1 MPAKTLCLFL
11 CTVFFDPA
19 SSQTIGL
26 ITHQQGAAEGYTL
39 FAPLAST
46 TTYLIDN
53 KGHLIHSWQSAYTP
67 GNSVYLLPDGH
78 LLRTATLGQDKNP
91 VFTAGGRGGRI
102 EKIAWDGSLVWSYE
116 YCSDY
121 FCHHHDIEVL
131 PNGNILLIAW
141 ERKTREE
148 VIAAGRNPNRLKD
161 DELWPD
167 HVIEIKPEGN
177 TNGTIVWEWH
187 LWDHLIQDF
196 DASKDNYGTV
206 AAHSELVDINF
217 QAQVGADWNH
227 LNAIHYHPEL
237 DQIMLSS
244 RTFSEIWII
253 DHSTTTEEAAG
264 HTGGRYAKGGDL
276 LYRWGNPHAYR
287 GGTRQD
293 QQLFGQHNT
302 QWIPSALP
310 GENNILLFNNGD
322 SRIGLK
328 YSSIE
333 ELVTPLQADGTYTQP
348 QPFQAYL
355 PEEPVWHYQAD
366 EPQTFYSH
374 HISGVQR
381 LANGNTLICE
391 GASGTLFEVTPDKEL
406 VWLYINPVTGNG
418 IAQQGTPVSEL
429 KNNSVFRAWRYS
441 PDYPAF
447 EEQTLITG
455 DPIEQYENTGV
466 DNGPTAPQTFTL
478 LQNYPNPFNAQTRI
492 EFTLD
497 KPQRIEL
504 DIVNALGQ
512 NIKNL
517 LSEWKDEGKHTLH
530 WNGCDERGK
539 CVQSGVYFY
548 RLSSKAGM
556 QSEKMIL
563 IR

>member
-1 MPAKTLCLFL
+1 MHIRMVHLLLLIVFL
-11 CTVFFDPA
+11 NPVT
-19 SSQTIGL
+19 SQTIGL
-26 ITHQQGAAEGYTL
+26 ITHQQGTAEGYTL

-53 KGHLIHSWQSAYTP
+53 EGHLIHSWPSEYTP

-78 LLRTATLGQDKNP
+78 LLRTATLGKEKNP

-102 EKIAWDGSLVWSYE
+102 EKIAWNGCIVWSYE
-116 YCSDY
+116 YCSDQ
-121 FCHHHDIEVL
+121 FCHHHDIDVL

-141 ERKTREE
+141 ERKTKEE
-148 VIAAGRNPNRLKD
+148 AIAAGRNPNRLKD

-177 TNGTIVWEWH
+177 NNGTIVWQWH

-196 DASKDNYGTV
+196 DASKDNYGNV
-206 AAHSELVDINF
+206 AAHPELVDINV
-217 QAQVGADWNH
+217 QAQTGADWNH
-227 LNAIHYHPEL
+227 LNAIDYHPEL
-237 DQIMLSS
+237 DQIMSSS

-264 HTGGRYAKGGDL
+264 HEGGRYGKGGDL

-293 QQLFGQHNT
+293 QQLFGQHDA
-302 QWIPSALP
+302 QWISSALP
-310 GENNILLFNNGD
+310 GEGNILLFNNGD

-333 ELVTPLQADGTYTQP
+333 ELVTPLLADGTYAQP

-355 PEEPVWHYQAD
+355 PEEAVWHYQAE
-366 EPQTFYSH
+366 EPQTFSSH
-374 HISGVQR
+374 HISGVQQ

-391 GASGTLFEVTPDKEL
+391 GATGTLFEVTADKEI

-418 IAQQGTPVSEL
+418 IAQQGTPLAEL
-429 KNNSVFRAWRYS
+429 KNNSVFRAWRYA
-441 PDYPAF
+441 PDYDAF
-447 EEQTLITG
+447 EGKTLTAGEPIERYKSTLINSTH
-455 DPIEQYENTGV
+455 TM
-466 DNGPTAPQTFTL
+466 PQSIAL

-497 KPQRIEL
+497 TPQRVEL
-504 DIVNALGQ
+504 DIFNALGQ
-512 NIKNL
+512 KIKKL
-517 LSEWKDEGKHTLH
+517 LTGWKNEGKHTVH

-539 CVQSGVYFY
+539 SVQSGVYFY
-548 RLSSKAGM
+548 RLSG
-556 QSEKMIL
+556 QDGTETGKMIL
-563 IR
+563 MR